1 MDDLSI
7 FDSLDFNN
15 DPDGFIDKMESSL
28 VEYSPADCPVTH
40 RFTDGMYIREI
51 FIPKGTIL
59 TSMEHKTEHPF
70 VISMGHI
77 AVISA
82 NEDKVIYSAPFTG
95 ITKPKTRRV
104 LYAIE
109 DTIWTTFHVTD
120 KMDVEEIGADILEQ
134 HSNNLLENGDP
145 RLNQWKKQ
153 TLNIQ

>member
-1 MDDLSI
+1 MNEFPILNSI
-7 FDSLDFNN
+7 NFSN
-15 DPDGFIDKMESSL
+15 DPDGFIDNIETSL
-28 VEYSPADCPVTH
+28 VKYSPADCPVTH

-51 FIPKGTIL
+51 FIPKGTLL

-70 VISMGHI
+70 VVSMGQI

-82 NEDKVIYSAPFTG
+82 NENKVIYSAPFTG

-109 DTIWTTFHVTD
+109 DTIWITFHVTD

-134 HSNNLLENGDP
+134 HSNNLIEKSDP